1 MFYSSTIIMGCVA
14 SVFFLI
20 WGEKKN
26 NQPAQTK
33 TKKKQPEDFF
43 QVKRKDLDSGSF
55 TDSSP
60 ERAGES
66 VKGVWV
72 EVN

>member
-1 MFYSSTIIMGCVA
+1 MRGFS
-14 SVFFLI
+14 FFLLI
-20 WGEKKN
+20 WEENKN

-33 TKKKQPEDFF
+33 TKKNQQPEDFF

-60 ERAGES
+60 ERAGERES

>member
-1 MFYSSTIIMGCVA
+1 MRRFS
-14 SVFFLI
+14 FFLLI
-20 WGEKKN
+20 WEENKN

-60 ERAGES
+60 ERAAERES